1 VNLQLTDTFC
11 FMPDL
16 DSSQAASSGVPHPNT
31 AVALRQPYRLQT
43 AVERQ
48 HEEQATDDS
57 LTLTDLLRIVLK
69 HKWTLLTV
77 VLLACGAALIKSF
90 LSVPLYRST
99 VILQIERAAPRV
111 VSFNNDADMDQR
123 GTDEA
128 TSLKTQIELLKSRSL
143 AERVIDELRLDQSK
157 SAVPVAGPDT
167 AVPPVGEKVIEAGDE
182 AQGDFLER
190 IFSGYS
196 KFLNPTTQN
205 TEVLTRDKVVR
216 TFLKLLTVEPV
227 RNSRLIKLHVE
238 NNSPELAAR
247 IANTTVQAYIAMGLE
262 RRMQASSYAKT
273 FLEDQIKQIKAK
285 LEESERNLHRYAQDK
300 QILTL
305 DEKTSVINQTYTE
318 YAAALARFEQD
329 RIKAEALLA
338 EMKRAPDSVAMVIE
352 NKTIQ
357 SYKEQRAK
365 LQIEYQQNLRIYK
378 PDFPK
383 MMQIAAQ
390 IAEAESQIKIE
401 IAAIAAGV
409 QSQYDSAK
417 KQEALVRDK
426 LGETRQ
432 QVLST
437 QDSSIDLNLLK
448 REVDTNRQLYDGLL
462 QRLKQLGVSGDVVT
476 NAISVVDAAEPSLFP
491 HEPNLPRNLLIG
503 LAAGLFLGLCIV
515 FVLEFMDDSIK
526 FPDEVERL
534 LGLALMGIIPKVSNA
549 KRADGKSVAMDVHD
563 DPRSNIAEAYR
574 SVRTALQ
581 FSTPEGAPKRL
592 LVTSTERNEG
602 KSTTAAALAI
612 NFAQMGHRVLLI
624 DADMRNPSVHKLL
637 GMSND
642 YGLSNLLSSEGRGEK
657 LILPSAVKN
666 LSVLTAGPVP
676 PNPVDL
682 LMGPKLLLLL
692 NVTATLGIDYVIV
705 DAPPLLGLAD
715 SIVLGN
721 QLQNIL
727 FVVQA
732 SRTRKSH
739 IKTALRRLRLAGV
752 VPRGVVLTQMLRG
765 SLPQDYE
772 SYYGYGP
779 TQANVTTVKGALS
792 RAG

>member
-1 VNLQLTDTFC
+1 
-11 FMPDL
+11 MPNPHSL
-16 DSSQAASSGVPHPNT
+16 HAVPPDGPPSANT

-43 AVERQ
+43 AVERA
-48 HEEQATDDS
+48 HEEHAPDDS
-57 LTLTDLLRIVLK
+57 LTLTDLLRIVAK

-77 VLLACGAALIKSF
+77 ILLACGAALIRSF
-90 LSVPLYRST
+90 LSTPLYRST

-111 VSFNNDADMDQR
+111 VSFNNEADADQR
-123 GTDEA
+123 GVDEA

-157 SAVPVAGPDT
+157 PAVPVAGPE
-167 AVPPVGEKVIEAGDE
+167 AAIPLAGERAIEPGEEDK
-182 AQGDFLER
+182 GDFLDR

-205 TEVLTRDKVVR
+205 PEVLTRDKVVR
-216 TFLKLLTVEPV
+216 TFLKLQTVEPV

-238 NNSPELAAR
+238 NNNPELAAR
-247 IANTTVQAYIAMGLE
+247 IANTTVQAFIAMGLE
-262 RRMQASSYAKT
+262 RRMQASTYAKT

-285 LEESERNLHRYAQDK
+285 LEESERKLHSYAQEK

-318 YAAALARFEQD
+318 YATALARAEQE
-329 RIKAEALLA
+329 RIKVEALLA
-338 EMKRAPDSVAMVIE
+338 EIKRAPDGVALVIE
-352 NKTIQ
+352 NRTIQ
-357 SYKEQRAK
+357 AYKEQRAK
-365 LQIEYQQNLRIYK
+365 LQIEYQQNVRIYK

-383 MMQIAAQ
+383 MVQIAAQ
-390 IAEAESQIKIE
+390 IAESDTQIKTE
-401 IAAIAAGV
+401 VAAIVAGV
-409 QSQYDSAK
+409 QSQYDSALR
-417 KQEALVRDK
+417 QEAMTRDM
-426 LGETRQ
+426 LASTRK

-437 QDSSIDLNLLK
+437 QDNSIDLNLLK

-462 QRLKQLGVSGDVVT
+462 QRLKQLGVSGDVAT
-476 NAISVVDAAEPSLFP
+476 NNISVVDAAEPSLFP
-491 HEPNLPRNLLIG
+491 YEPNLPRNLLIG
-503 LAAGLFLGLCIV
+503 LAAGLFLGLCVV

-534 LGLALMGIIPKVSNA
+534 LGLPLMGIIPKVTNT
-549 KRADGKSVAMDVHD
+549 KRPDGKSVAMDVHD

-581 FSTPEGAPKRL
+581 FSTPEGAPKQL
-592 LVTSTERNEG
+592 VVTSTTRNEG
-602 KSTTAAALAI
+602 KSTTALALAI
-612 NFAQMGHRVLLI
+612 NFAQMGHHVLLI
-624 DADMRNPSVHKLL
+624 DGDMRNPSVHKLL
-637 GMSND
+637 GMPND

-657 LILPSAVKN
+657 MIQPTVVNN

-705 DAPPLLGLAD
+705 DAPPLLGIAD

-727 FVVQA
+727 FVVRG

-739 IKTALRRLRLAGV
+739 IKNALRRMRLAGLL
-752 VPRGVVLTQMLRG
+752 PRGVVLTQTLRG
-765 SLPQDYE
+765 ALPQDYE

-779 TQANVTTVKGALS
+779 ENGGATTIKGALN